1 MKEQELELS
10 NLSPDAMYL
19 QRKNIQLRG
28 EIQCLNDRI
37 AGLVKD
43 NERLRLELKIQKAI
57 KWVIDRAKTIWN
69 NLKNR
74 SMANQHL
81 KEMQGGQCITEAKR
95 I

>member
-1 MKEQELELS
+1 MNEQELEIS

-37 AGLVKD
+37 VGLVKE

-57 KWVIDRAKTIWN
+57 TWAVDRIKGMWST
-69 NLKNR
+69 LRNR
-74 SMANQHL
+74 SIAS
-81 KEMQGGQCITEAKR
+81 
-95 I
+95 

>member
-74 SMANQHL
+74 SMAN
-81 KEMQGGQCITEAKR
+81 
-95 I
+95 